1 MAARTTDDR
10 GRDFD
15 SIWLRPERR
24 PRGARRDRD
33 LSRAQIVDVAIA
45 IADAEGIEA
54 VTMRRIATTLGAG
67 TMSLYWHV
75 PSKEHLLE
83 LMRDVVIGEVTMPD
97 PPSGDW
103 RADLRQIAYES
114 RATMKRHPW
123 MTSIFASAPGFGP
136 NMLRHADL
144 SLAAVDGLG
153 LDTET
158 MFRITSV
165 VDDYVMGFTLGE
177 INQAA
182 ARQRSGRTDQELRE
196 HWSSALEPYLRQAV
210 ATGSYPR
217 LARVQTEPIEFFDMD
232 RVFAFGLECVLD
244 GVAVRIAE
252 RRESE
257 VGSREPGV

>member
-1 MAARTTDDR
+1 MKAAKTTR
-10 GRDFD
+10 EQEPEFD

-24 PRGARRDRD
+24 GRGGARD
-33 LSRAQIVDVAIA
+33 LSRAQIVDAAIA

-54 VTMRRIATTLGAG
+54 VTMRRIATTLRAG

-83 LMRDVVIGEVTMPD
+83 LMRDVVIGEVRMPD

-123 MTSIFASAPGFGP
+123 MMEVFASAPSFGP

-153 LDTET
+153 LDVQT
-158 MFRITSV
+158 MFAITNV

-177 INQAA
+177 INQVV
-182 ARQRSGRTDQELRE
+182 ARQRSGISEEDLRKQ
-196 HWSSALEPYLRQAV
+196 WFSRLEPYMRQVV
-210 ATGSYPR
+210 ATGNYPR
-217 LARVQTEPIEFFDMD
+217 LARVQENPLDFLGSD
-232 RVFAFGLECVLD
+232 RIFAFGLECVLD
-244 GVAVRIAE
+244 GVAARIAE
-252 RRESE
+252 SRESG
-257 VGSREPGV
+257 VGSREKGR